1 MSFKKHP
8 IWTSP
13 KVLQKKRG
21 TVRGTK
27 KTLCRNSYYLVI
39 FMSKLKEKLPSKM
52 SSEVSSV
59 VEKDQ

>member
-1 MSFKKHP
+1 M
-8 IWTSP
+8 
-13 KVLQKKRG
+13 LQKKRG

>member
-1 MSFKKHP
+1 MSFKKNH

-13 KVLQKKRG
+13 NVLQKKRG

-27 KTLCRNSYYLVI
+27 KALCRNSYYFVI
-39 FMSKLKEKLPSKM
+39 FTSKLKEKLPGKM
-52 SSEVSSV
+52 SSEASNL